1 MQRTRFKGQGQKM
14 NILAAKHI
22 NQAHSLA
29 WSFCRTTGIDF
40 EELKSEALLALCIAV
55 DNYDPSRGKLSTCVH
70 HYVTRALCDF
80 AQTHKENNVCEEYEE
95 IAKSINTEN
104 TAIFRHLISNL
115 GEEAKM
121 VADIIFSGPAEIMR
135 IAADTSYYSIKGKIK
150 EFLASKGIKKI
161 RIDEAFEELRNL
173 F

>member
-1 MQRTRFKGQGQKM
+1 MQRTHFKGQGQKM
-14 NILAAKHI
+14 NILATKHI

-80 AQTHKENNVCEEYEE
+80 VKDQRENVCEEYEE
-95 IAKSINTEN
+95 MAKSINTEN
-104 TAIFRHLISNL
+104 TAVFRHLMNNL
-115 GEEAKM
+115 GEEARLI
-121 VADIIFSGPAEIMR
+121 ADIIFSGPAEIMR

>member
-1 MQRTRFKGQGQKM
+1 MQRTHFKGQGQKM
-14 NILAAKHI
+14 NILATKHI

-80 AQTHKENNVCEEYEE
+80 VKDQRENVCEEYEE
-95 IAKSINTEN
+95 MAKSINTEN
-104 TAIFRHLISNL
+104 TAVFRHLMNNL
-115 GEEAKM
+115 GEEARLI
-121 VADIIFSGPAEIMR
+121 ADIIFSGPAEIMG

-150 EFLASKGIKKI
+150 EFLVGKGIKKC